1 MTIYDFI
8 YRIGYGVALI
18 ILFFIFTDTNEKL
31 SQEKRRSA
39 LLIFVSAA
47 LFSLLS
53 WAVPIVWLFHHYLI
67 KDKKELK
74 QDD

>member
-18 ILFFIFTDTNEKL
+18 ILFFIFTDTNEKFPP
-31 SQEKRRSA
+31 EKHKSA
-39 LLIFVSAA
+39 LLIFGSAA
-47 LFSLLS
+47 LFSFLS

-67 KDKKELK
+67 KKRNNEVKK
-74 QDD
+74 

>member
-31 SQEKRRSA
+31 PQEKRQSV
-39 LLIFVSAA
+39 LLIFGSAA

-53 WAVPIVWLFHHYLI
+53 WSVPIVWLFYHYL
-67 KDKKELK
+67 KKK
-74 QDD
+74 I

>member
-31 SQEKRRSA
+31 PQEKRQSV
-39 LLIFVSAA
+39 LLVFGGAA

-53 WAVPIVWLFHHYLI
+53 WAVPITWLFYHYLI
-67 KDKKELK
+67 KKK
-74 QDD
+74 

>member
-1 MTIYDFI
+1 MTMYDFI

-31 SQEKRRSA
+31 PQEKRQGV
-39 LLIFVSAA
+39 LLIFGSAA

-53 WAVPIVWLFHHYLI
+53 WAVPIVWLFYHYLI
-67 KDKKELK
+67 KKNGEVEND
-74 QDD
+74 

>member
-1 MTIYDFI
+1 MTVYDFI

-31 SQEKRRSA
+31 PQEKRRNV
-39 LLIFVSAA
+39 LLVFASAA

-53 WAVPIVWLFHHYLI
+53 WAVPITWLFHHYFI
-67 KDKKELK
+67 KKK
-74 QDD
+74 